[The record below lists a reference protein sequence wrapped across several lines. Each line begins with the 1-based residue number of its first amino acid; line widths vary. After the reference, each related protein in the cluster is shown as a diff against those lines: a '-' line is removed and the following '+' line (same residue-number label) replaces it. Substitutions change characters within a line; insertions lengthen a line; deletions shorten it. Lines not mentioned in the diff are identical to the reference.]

1 MGLESLSTVFN
12 DLSQNQ
18 IQQTQRVAGQ
28 TTPPP
33 VNPQYEE
40 LVNFTPLGDIMGNQ
54 DV

>member
-18 IQQTQRVAGQ
+18 IQQTQQAAGQ

-33 VNPQYEE
+33 VNPQYEQQI
-40 LVNFTPLGDIMGNQ
+40 GCR
-54 DV
+54 